1 MHWIIGFVVQHRTLF
16 SLLMTVVTS
25 LWMINAEPAA
35 QRHIAR
41 ALTLSLFYPFQFTV
55 NQVTRARNIFAENR
69 RLREEVTRLTTRL
82 ALLEE
87 DAAENDRLR
96 QMLEFEETVALEL
109 LPARVIAREPSP
121 LYRAFVANRGS
132 ARDVRYDMPVVNNRG
147 LVGKVVQ
154 TLPHISLVQLLKDPS
169 ARTSVM
175 DKRSRVVAI
184 LETENGRDFFAQ
196 YRTPADVAVGDTIIT
211 SGLGGVFPKGLF
223 VGTVVEIKE
232 GYDPLFKRVSVEPF
246 VSFEHLEEV
255 FIVKRPPRWLAVER
269 ELDSLEMEQ

>member
-1 MHWIIGFVVQHRTLF
+1 MHWIFAFVAQHRNLF
-16 SLLMTVVTS
+16 SLLLTVSVS
-25 LWMINAEPAA
+25 LWMINAGPTA
-35 QRHIAR
+35 QRRVAR
-41 ALTLSLFYPFQFTV
+41 ALTLSVFYPFQFTV
-55 NQVTRARNIFAENR
+55 NQVTRARNVFAENR
-69 RLREEVTRLTTRL
+69 RLREEVSRLRTHL
-82 ALLEE
+82 ALLED
-87 DAAENDRLR
+87 DAAENERLR
-96 QMLEFEETVALEL
+96 EMLEFERRTEIEL

-132 ARDVRYDMPVVNNRG
+132 AHEVEYEMPVVDHRG

-154 TLPHISLVQLLKDPS
+154 TLPHLSLVQLLKDPS

-175 DKRSRVVAI
+175 DKRSRAVAI

-196 YRTPADVAVGDTIIT
+196 YRTPADIAVGDTIVT

-223 VGTVVEIKE
+223 IGTVSEIKE
-232 GYDPLFKRVSVEPF
+232 GYDPLFKRVFVKPF

-255 FIVKRPPRWLAVER
+255 FIVKRPPEWAAVDR